1 MLDCRVYAKHR
12 SRSDTFIGGTSGTIE
27 SLLAEG
33 AAGGQRHIIYH
44 SYALTIPQLPA
55 ITRDLCKYDV
65 HGNQRKTQTIVEF
78 TIVATSRVSNAAELN
93 MGVAVTQVNDELDRM
108 KPIQTSFEPIQEVV
122 DTSATLM
129 NDIKSLSDTW
139 GPLLQKIRLFSELV
153 DTIAEVSYQTRLA

>member
-1 MLDCRVYAKHR
+1 MYRMSFLCTNKPP
-12 SRSDTFIGGTSGTIE
+12 
-27 SLLAEG
+27 L
-33 AAGGQRHIIYH
+33 
-44 SYALTIPQLPA
+44 A

-93 MGVAVTQVNDELDRM
+93 MGAAVTQVNDELDRM
-108 KPIQTSFEPIQEVV
+108 KPIHSSFEPIQEVV
-122 DTSATLM
+122 DTSAILM

-153 DTIAEVSYQTRLA
+153 DTVAEVRCRTDKLSAL